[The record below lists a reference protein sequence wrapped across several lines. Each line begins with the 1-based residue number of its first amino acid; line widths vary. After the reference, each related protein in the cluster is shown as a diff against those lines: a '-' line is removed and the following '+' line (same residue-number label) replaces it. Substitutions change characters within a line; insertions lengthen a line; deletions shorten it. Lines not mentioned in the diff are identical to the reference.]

1 MTILL
6 ALTWFFV
13 SDSTLTVVHKV
24 ADSTTIHLLNS
35 IEILNEVD
43 TDDICVRVIEIRND
57 PGSARQL
64 NGEVTSNIY
73 FAVSE
78 HGDYPEQNLFL
89 IKSLYGP
96 KIERI
101 EKNKDTVDILLSF
114 VVNSNRQNILVSVSL
129 TNCVV
134 HKK

>member
-43 TDDICVRVIEIRND
+43 TDDI
-57 PGSARQL
+57 A
-64 NGEVTSNIY
+64 
-73 FAVSE
+73 
-78 HGDYPEQNLFL
+78 
-89 IKSLYGP
+89 
-96 KIERI
+96 
-101 EKNKDTVDILLSF
+101 
-114 VVNSNRQNILVSVSL
+114 
-129 TNCVV
+129 
-134 HKK
+134 